1 MRSAAAAPRLS
12 TTSRGYLV
20 CGAGTLI
27 WSTTGILIRYLTET
41 YQMPPLSL
49 AVWRDLTV
57 SLGLAAG
64 LALVNPSRLRFDRA
78 QLGFLALYGLVVAIF
93 NTAWTFSVAQ
103 NGAAVATVLVYSAPA
118 FSTLIGWR
126 LFSENMGTFKMAVI
140 LVILLGCALVAKAYN
155 PASWQLNP
163 VGVVTGMVSGL
174 MFAFYSLMGK
184 LSNRRGLNAWTSLMV
199 AFGFGTLYLFVFN
212 LANGAV
218 LGREPI
224 ADLLWLGGSVSGW
237 GILILLGLGPTIG
250 GYGLYT
256 LSLDYLPMG
265 VASLIATMEPVFTT
279 VLAYLLL
286 GERMTGAQILGSAII
301 LGCVVTLRLRGD

>member
-12 TTSRGYLV
+12 TTSRGYLI
-20 CGAGTLI
+20 CGTGTLI
-27 WSTTGILIRYLTET
+27 WSTTGILIRYLTQT

-64 LALVNPSRLRFDRA
+64 LALVNPARLRFDRA
-78 QLGFLALYGLVVAIF
+78 QLGFLALYGFVVALF
-93 NTAWTFSVAQ
+93 NTAWTFSVAL

-118 FSTLIGWR
+118 FSTLIGRR
-126 LFSENMGTFKMAVI
+126 LFSENLSIFKITVI
-140 LVILLGCALVAKAYN
+140 LVILLGCALVAKVYH

-174 MFAFYSLMGK
+174 MFALYSLMGK

-199 AFGFGTLYLFVFN
+199 AFGFGTLFLFIFN
-212 LANGAV
+212 LTNGAV
-218 LGREPI
+218 LGREPL
-224 ADLLWLGGSVSGW
+224 ADLLWLGGSISGW

-279 VLAYLLL
+279 FLAYLLL

-301 LGCVVTLRLRGD
+301 LGCVITLRLKGD